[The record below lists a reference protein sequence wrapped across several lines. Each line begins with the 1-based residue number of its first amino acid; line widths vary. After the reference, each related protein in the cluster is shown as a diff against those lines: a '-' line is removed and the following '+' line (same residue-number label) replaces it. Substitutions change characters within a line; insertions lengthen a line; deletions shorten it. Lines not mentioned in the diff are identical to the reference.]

1 MKPRKFLLAVIFT
14 FILAGES
21 YPAQKKPPDNK
32 ARNIYQLFM
41 SVNPRLDEDR
51 AKKYAEIILEAS
63 EKFKQDPYVIA
74 GIVVHESTVNNKAVS
89 KGGDYGLMQVRW
101 NVHEKAIKQRFPKVK
116 HASDM
121 FDARTN
127 IFFGT
132 EIFRDCMRKSDGDF
146 RKGLMRYSAGNTK
159 LRDKVTATVRG
170 LQAKDSGSKP
180 NAAKDNSP
188 KTNSPKTNVAKD
200 TSTKNTVKADNTAKP
215 DSTKADAPK
224 NVQKS
229 KKPKSE
235 AEDVIATLLRQY
247 KKEK

>member
-1 MKPRKFLLAVIFT
+1 
-14 FILAGES
+14 
-21 YPAQKKPPDNK
+21 
-32 ARNIYQLFM
+32 
-41 SVNPRLDEDR
+41 
-51 AKKYAEIILEAS
+51 
-63 EKFKQDPYVIA
+63 
-74 GIVVHESTVNNKAVS
+74 
-89 KGGDYGLMQVRW
+89 
-101 NVHEKAIKQRFPKVK
+101 
-116 HASDM
+116 
-121 FDARTN
+121 
-127 IFFGT
+127 
-132 EIFRDCMRKSDGDF
+132 
-146 RKGLMRYSAGNTK
+146 MRYSAGNTK

-180 NAAKDNSP
+180 NVAKDNSP
-188 KTNSPKTNVAKD
+188 KPNVAKDNSKD